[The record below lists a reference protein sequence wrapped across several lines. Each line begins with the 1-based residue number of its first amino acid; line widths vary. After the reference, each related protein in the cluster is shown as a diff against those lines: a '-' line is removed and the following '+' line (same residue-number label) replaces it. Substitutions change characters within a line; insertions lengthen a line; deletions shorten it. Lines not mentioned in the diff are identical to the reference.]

1 MLYKK
6 YTLGHSL
13 SQIPDTKV
21 SKTSKTFGI
30 SWEIGMRGVFFV
42 IHNKT
47 LSMTLAI
54 MLMSESRKKKAGYP
68 GN

>member
-1 MLYKK
+1 
-6 YTLGHSL
+6 
-13 SQIPDTKV
+13 
-21 SKTSKTFGI
+21 
-30 SWEIGMRGVFFV
+30 MRGVFFV